1 MKLKLLSFL
10 LAAAAAGTAHA
21 AFYVDDDSPQQTPL
35 QIAAAHPPV
44 TYRIPFFLKHGRL
57 GPKGRQTL
65 LALLADAR
73 TADTVIVVG
82 HDDPANNPTLRR
94 QRAIA
99 IKQWLI
105 RNDIPDNKIELREDA
120 DSLPSGAASVFNSE
134 VILAQPAQS
143 NTATLDPALLHSA
156 TLVHQPLTPH
166 RANIQPT
173 SAHIPQPLSDPAKL
187 AIAAK
192 IIALSQNKLI
202 RPEDVVTLLAE
213 LLRNMP
219 AETPSPQPTHV
230 LAQPLPPVQ
239 LQSTLRPDLQPASPP
254 ARQFALAPEQPQT
267 WLLDSHKTLR
277 ANLEDWATQAGWKKP
292 AWQPN
297 NPYQITFSS
306 TMRGSLLDVLGEIA
320 KAVPELDIQVSRAK
334 REIRVSEGQN

>member
-21 AFYVDDDSPQQTPL
+21 AFYVDDDSPRQTPL

-44 TYRIPFFLKHGRL
+44 AYRIPFFLKHGRL

-82 HDDPANNPTLRR
+82 HDDPTNNATLRR

-105 RNDIPDNKIELREDA
+105 QNDIPDSKIELREDA
-120 DSLPSGAASVFNSE
+120 TSLPSGAASVFNSE
-134 VILAQPAQS
+134 VILTQPSQS
-143 NTATLDPALLHSA
+143 DTATLDPALLRSA
-156 TLVHQPLTPH
+156 TLVHEPLTPR
-166 RANIQPT
+166 RATQPT
-173 SAHIPQPLSDPAKL
+173 SANIQQPLSDPAKL

-219 AETPSPQPTHV
+219 AETPSPQPTHG

-239 LQSTLRPDLQPASPP
+239 IQSTPRPDLPPASPL
-254 ARQFALAPEQPQT
+254 ARQFAPAAEQPRT

-277 ANLEDWATQAGWKKP
+277 TNLEDWAKQAGWKKP

-334 REIRVSEGQN
+334 REIRVSEGQK